1 MDAPGSAAAGMHE
14 DARGARLELTI
25 LMPCLNEAETL
36 STCIAKARAFLEAS
50 SISGEVLVAD
60 NGSTDGSQDIAVS
73 CGARLVRVDERG
85 YGATLHAGFLAAQ
98 GDYVVMGDA
107 DDSYDFSHLEGFLAK
122 LREGFDLVLGNR
134 FAGGIRPGAMPW
146 KNRHIGN
153 PVLSGIGRLFF
164 RCPAHDFHSGLRGMK
179 RASYERLQLKTLGME
194 YASEMI
200 VKATLLGMRVTEV
213 PTTLDPDG
221 RSRPPHL
228 RPWRDGWR
236 HLRFLLLFSPR
247 WLFLYPGLLV
257 MIAGIL
263 LGAMLMR
270 GPVTLTPRHGLGVHS
285 LLYASGAVLLGYQA
299 VTFAFLA
306 RIFAFNEGLI
316 HDDPPIRRL
325 CRWFTLEL
333 GLAVGVFLIIL
344 GVAGTIVAVTAWNRT
359 GFGPLDP
366 ERMLRTVVPTTTALT
381 MGAQT
386 ILFSFFFSVLG
397 LNRRR

>member
-1 MDAPGSAAAGMHE
+1 MGVCSCKDEGS
-14 DARGARLELTI
+14 DQSSDRLELTI
-25 LMPCLNEAETL
+25 LMPCLNEAATIGKCATKAL
-36 STCIAKARAFLEAS
+36 SFLRRNG
-50 SISGEVLVAD
+50 IDGEVLVAD
-60 NGSTDGSQDIAVS
+60 NGSVDESRRIAEAA
-73 CGARLVRVDERG
+73 GARVIEVAEPG
-85 YGATLHAGFLAAQ
+85 YGAALSEGFVAAR
-98 GDYVVMGDA
+98 GNFVIMGDA
-107 DDSYDFSHLEGFLAK
+107 DDSYDFSRLEAFVSK
-122 LREGFDLVLGNR
+122 LREGFDLVMGNR
-134 FAGGIRPGAMPW
+134 FAGGIRDGAMPW

-153 PVLSGIGRLFF
+153 PVLSSIGRLFF
-164 RCPAHDFHSGLRGMK
+164 GSPVHDFHSGLRAMK
-179 RASYERLQLKTLGME
+179 RSSFLTLQLKTLGME
-194 YASEMI
+194 FASEMV
-200 VKATLLGMRVTEV
+200 VKATLLGMRITEV
-213 PTTLDPDG
+213 PTTLDKDG

-257 MIAGIL
+257 MLVGL
-263 LGAMLMR
+263 GLGAMLMR
-270 GPVTLTPRHGLGVHS
+270 GPVMLGNRHGLGVHS

-306 RIFAFNEGLI
+306 RIFAFNEGLT
-316 HDDPPIRRL
+316 HDDLTVRRL

-333 GLAVGVFLIIL
+333 GLAVGALLIVL
-344 GVAGTIVAVTAWNRT
+344 GLVGTAIAVADWNRT

-366 ERMLRTVVPTTTALT
+366 ERILRIVVPATASLT

>member
-1 MDAPGSAAAGMHE
+1 MDVPGTAVASTQE
-14 DARGARLELTI
+14 DAREARLELTI

-36 STCIAKARAFLEAS
+36 AKCIAKARTFLAAS
-50 SISGEVLVAD
+50 GIPGEVLVAD
-60 NGSTDGSQDIAVS
+60 NGSTDGSRAIATS
-73 CGARLVRVDERG
+73 SGARLVCVDERG
-85 YGATLHAGFLAAQ
+85 YGATLHAGFMAAL

-122 LREGFDLVLGNR
+122 LREGYDLVMGNR

-164 RCPAHDFHSGLRGMK
+164 RCPVHDFHSGLRGMK
-179 RASYERLQLKTLGME
+179 RASYERLHLKTLGME

-200 VKATLLGMRVTEV
+200 VKATLLGMRMTEV

-247 WLFLYPGLLV
+247 WLFLYPGLLLMLV
-257 MIAGIL
+257 GFGFGAALVRGPIM
-263 LGAMLMR
+263 LGA
-270 GPVTLTPRHGLGVHS
+270 RHGLDVHS
-285 LLYASGAVLLGYQA
+285 LLYASAALLLGYQG
-299 VTFAFLA
+299 VTFSFLA
-306 RIFAFNEGLI
+306 RIFALNEGLVAE
-316 HDDPPIRRL
+316 DPSVQRL
-325 CRWFTLEL
+325 FQWFNLEI
-333 GLAVGVFLIIL
+333 GLALGAILIAAGVVVSLAALVIWQH
-344 GVAGTIVAVTAWNRT
+344 A
-359 GFGPLDP
+359 GFGAIDP
-366 ERMLRTVVPTTTALT
+366 SRVLRMAVPATTALT

-386 ILFSFFFSVLG
+386 ILFSFFFSFLG
-397 LNRRR
+397 LNRR